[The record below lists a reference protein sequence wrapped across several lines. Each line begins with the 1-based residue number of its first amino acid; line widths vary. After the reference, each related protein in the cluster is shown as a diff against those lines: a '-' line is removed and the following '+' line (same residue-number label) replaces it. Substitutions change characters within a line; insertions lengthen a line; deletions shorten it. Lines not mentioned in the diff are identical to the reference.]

1 MLKSKV
7 FERKFGAAY
16 DGLSTEPAS
25 KVIWYPLSFYARR
38 LLVPLSVIIFPEVFI
53 VQLSTMVAT
62 TMATIIL
69 VGNQRPFKG
78 EKRNQSELI

>member
-7 FERKFGAAY
+7 FERKYGAAY
-16 DGLSTEPAS
+16 EGLSIEPAS

-62 TMATIIL
+62 TIATIIL
-69 VGNQRPFKG
+69 VGNQRPF
-78 EKRNQSELI
+78 EDARRNKSELI